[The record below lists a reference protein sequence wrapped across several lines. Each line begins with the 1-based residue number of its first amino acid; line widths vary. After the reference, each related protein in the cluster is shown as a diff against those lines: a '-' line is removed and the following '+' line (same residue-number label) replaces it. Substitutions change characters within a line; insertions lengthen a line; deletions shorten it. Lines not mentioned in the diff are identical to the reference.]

1 MSVKQLA
8 LITAASV
15 VALTSVSFAGGA
27 TAAPAASDAGVYV
40 DVNVGAGFRDIK
52 DDSSFTEVSG
62 TTDPTYKNGT
72 SGFTVGADLG
82 YQFNK
87 TWAVEVG
94 YQWQDNSKVTLAST
108 DTIFTGQAAAITSA
122 AVGDYFKVKSY
133 FFDAALKGS
142 MPVMDCVSAYA
153 KLGVAYT
160 HNEVDIYDISASTTA
175 AAGTQDTNYWNP
187 MFAVG
192 LSYHVDHNWNV
203 ALEYSFVPGGDT
215 WAKVSA
221 DQVSVTDAGAHR
233 LPALQAVKVSAGYF
247 FAI

>member
-15 VALTSVSFAGGA
+15 VALSSVSFAGGA

-52 DDSSFTEVSG
+52 DDSSLTVREG
-62 TTDPTYKNGT
+62 TAMGSYNNAE
-72 SGFTVGADLG
+72 SGFTFGADLG

-94 YQWQDNSKVTLAST
+94 YQWQDDAKATFAAGST
-108 DTIFTGQAAAITSA
+108 TELMGGSA
-122 AVGDYFKVKSY
+122 AVGTATTSDWVKVKTY
-133 FFDAALKGS
+133 LIDAALKGS
-142 MPVMDCVSAYA
+142 MPVMDSVSAYA

-160 HNEVDIYDISASTTA
+160 HNDVTAHDDSETPANNTDST
-175 AAGTQDTNYWNP
+175 DYWNP

-192 LSYHVDHNWNV
+192 VAYHIDHNWNV
-203 ALEYSFVPGGDT
+203 ALEYSYVPGGDT
-215 WAKVSA
+215 WSKVDA
-221 DQVSVTDAGAHR
+221 DSLTLTNAGKHR
-233 LPALQAVKVSAGYF
+233 FPGMHAVKVSAGYF
-247 FAI
+247 FAM

>member
-52 DDSSFTEVSG
+52 DDSSFTKVSA
-62 TTDPTYKNGT
+62 TTAPTYKNGT

-87 TWAVEVG
+87 TWAVEVA
-94 YQWQDNSKVTLAST
+94 YQWQDDSKITVNHA
-108 DTIFTGQAAAITSA
+108 DTIFVGQDGAIAGVAAN
-122 AVGDYFKVKSY
+122 DYFKVKTY
-133 FFDAALKGS
+133 FIDAALKGS
-142 MPVMDCVSAYA
+142 MPVMDSVSAYA
-153 KLGVAYT
+153 KLGVAYS
-160 HNEVDIYDISASTTA
+160 HNEVDFSDN
-175 AAGTQDTNYWNP
+175 GTIVSQDTNYWNP

-192 LSYHVDHNWNV
+192 LAYHIDHNWNV
-203 ALEYSFVPGGDT
+203 ALEYSFIPGGDT
-215 WAKVSA
+215 WAKVAA
-221 DQVSVTDAGAHR
+221 DQMDITTAQDAGAHHF
-233 LPALQAVKVSAGYF
+233 PATQAVKVSAGYF
-247 FAI
+247 FAM